1 MCIRIFVKAILLLI
15 IQEKDQSG
23 KRLYSSD
30 HTVKPPRD
38 KNLIIILESNLTDLG
53 ALALERRYIRWY
65 GRIDLGTGI
74 LRNMTDG
81 GDGASN
87 SNRKPVSEETKNKM
101 RLSLKGRKLSD
112 IHKENIS
119 KGEKAEYFLNNIN
132 KK

>member
-1 MCIRIFVKAILLLI
+1 
-15 IQEKDQSG
+15 
-23 KRLYSSD
+23 
-30 HTVKPPRD
+30 
-38 KNLIIILESNLTDLG
+38 
-53 ALALERRYIRWY
+53 
-65 GRIDLGTGI
+65 
-74 LRNMTDG
+74 MTDG